1 MRKNFD
7 LENEYGFCSGSEDSG
22 THDSGAN
29 VIFPDW
35 WPSQIGSAIRSEDI
49 AAGQWTATADVVV
62 VGYGGAG
69 VCAALEA
76 VEGGLSVVALDR
88 AHGGGATAINGGVFY
103 AGGGTSTQ
111 TKAGVEDTVDAMFE
125 YLKVEAGGVVSDETL
140 RRFCEGSAGD
150 HDWLEAHGVGFNPT
164 LYSKKTSFPPTQY
177 FLYHSD
183 SSLAKRYA
191 DKIKPAARGH
201 RVNMPAS
208 GREAVG
214 FGKAFYQPLKDAAEA
229 AGVQLYAETIVEA
242 LVQDATGAVVGV
254 KARHIPQGNPALQ
267 RWRKLQTRIAKL
279 ASVPRTWPGASW
291 FDAQV
296 AKLSI
301 KAASLMQQHGANLY
315 LKAARGVILTAG
327 GHIFNRAMVGHF
339 SPDYLKGLPLG
350 TPSDDGSGVALG
362 MTAGGATEGLE
373 RITAWRFINP
383 PYSWASGPMINSNG
397 DRFVD
402 ETLYGAAIGRAMC
415 EGRDGKAWVILD
427 RALIEKA
434 RGEAKSKDILDFQKW
449 PALMSM
455 LFPAKK
461 ASSLSGL
468 AKKLG
473 VPEANM
479 LAAISGHDA
488 TARGEVADAFD
499 KRGSDATALGSGPY
513 YAINVSIDA
522 PLLPLST
529 LTLGGLA
536 VDEATGQ
543 VRSSDGGTIKGL
555 YAGGRSAIGICSNL
569 YVSGLSVADCVF
581 SGRRAAK
588 SLVSAAT

>member
-1 MRKNFD
+1 MNFP
-7 LENEYGFCSGSEDSG
+7 E
-22 THDSGAN
+22 
-29 VIFPDW
+29 W
-35 WPSQIGSAIRSEDI
+35 WPSQIGSAIPSKDVADE
-49 AAGQWTATADVVV
+49 QWSDSADVVV

-76 VEGGLSVVALDR
+76 LEGGLSVIALDR

-103 AGGGTSTQ
+103 SGGGTSTQ
-111 TKAGVEDTVDAMFE
+111 IKAGVQDTVDAMFE
-125 YLKVEAGGVVSDETL
+125 YLKIEAGGVVSDATL
-140 RRFCEGSAGD
+140 RRFCEGSAAD

-214 FGKAFYQPLKDAAEA
+214 FGKAFYQPLKDAADI
-229 AGVQLYAETIVEA
+229 AGVKLYSETIVEA
-242 LVQDATGAVVGV
+242 LVQDESGAVVGV
-254 KARHIPQGNPALQ
+254 KARRIAQGTAAQ
-267 RWRKLQTRIAKL
+267 GQWQKLQAKIAKM

-296 AKLSI
+296 AKLSV
-301 KAASLMQQHGANLY
+301 KAASLMQQHGENLY
-315 LKAARGVILTAG
+315 IKAGRGVILTAG
-327 GHIFNRAMVGHF
+327 GYIFNRAMVGHF

-362 MTAGGATEGLE
+362 MTVGGATEGLE

-383 PYSWASGPMINSNG
+383 PYSWASGPMINSEGN
-397 DRFVD
+397 RFVD

-427 RALIEKA
+427 KALLEKA
-434 RGEAKSKDILDFQKW
+434 RAEAKSKDILDFQKW

-461 ASSLSGL
+461 ASSLAKL
-468 AKKLG
+468 AQKLG
-473 VPEANM
+473 VPESNM
-479 LAAISGHDA
+479 LAAIAGHDA
-488 TARGEVADAFD
+488 TARDQAPDAFD
-499 KRGSDATALGSGPY
+499 KRSTDATALGSGPY

-543 VRSSDGGTIKGL
+543 VRSSDGGTITGL
-555 YAGGRSAIGICSNL
+555 YAGGRTAIGICSNL